1 MTTNKTVFFMIG
13 ILLVV
18 LGFSM
23 LAPYVMQLVYN
34 ENSHSFIAS
43 AFVTVFIGI
52 LFILS
57 NLDSEYKLNLRQTF
71 LFSALAWSLVA
82 IFGSLPFIL
91 SPKDF
96 TFSEAFFESMS
107 GITTTGATIIDD
119 LDNSPK
125 SILLWRAI
133 MQWLGG
139 IGIIVMA
146 ITIFPLLRVGGMQ
159 LFKMEGPDTT
169 EKILPRTIEVATIII
184 STYLILTILC
194 SFFYWLFGMSL
205 FDSISHSMT
214 TIATGG
220 FSTHNDSIGFFKN
233 PNIEITASIF
243 IVLGSIPFI
252 SYLKFTQGNK
262 KIFFQDVQIRGL
274 IYLIFFSVVVMFLY
288 LLFIKYEG
296 NLFDKIRISS
306 FNVISILSGTG
317 YVTDD
322 FGLWGKFSLIFFL
335 FLMFI
340 GGCACST
347 ACGIKIFRLQMLV
360 IFLKNQI
367 KKLIYPNSIIINK
380 YNNQK
385 ISENFINSVIIFIF
399 SFLLIFFIIAM
410 LLSIT
415 GLDFLTSISGAASAI
430 SNVGPGMGELIG
442 PDGNYK
448 SIPDISK
455 WILSLGM
462 LLGRLELF
470 AVLVLFF
477 PSFWRN

>member
-1 MTTNKTVFFMIG
+1 MATNKTVFFMIG
-13 ILLVV
+13 VLLIV
-18 LGFSM
+18 LGISM
-23 LAPYVMQLVYN
+23 LVPYSMQLIYN
-34 ENSHSFIAS
+34 ENSHSFVAS
-43 AFVTVFIGI
+43 SFVTIFIGV
-52 LFILS
+52 LFVLANLEREFRLS
-57 NLDSEYKLNLRQTF
+57 LRQTF
-71 LFSALAWSLVA
+71 LFSTLAWLMVA
-82 IFGSLPFIL
+82 VFGSLPFVL
-91 SPKDF
+91 SSQEF

-107 GITTTGATIIDD
+107 GITTTGATIITN
-119 LDNSPK
+119 LDESPK

-139 IGIIVMA
+139 IGIVVMA
-146 ITIFPLLRVGGMQ
+146 ITILPLLKVGGMQ
-159 LFKMEGPDTT
+159 LFKMEGPDST

-184 STYLILTILC
+184 STYLVLTFLC
-194 SFFYWLFGMSL
+194 GFFYWLFGMSI
-205 FDSISHSMT
+205 FDSVSHAMT

-233 PNIEITASIF
+233 SNIEIIACIF

-252 SYLKFTQGNK
+252 SYLKFAQGNK
-262 KIFFQDVQIRGL
+262 KVFFQDVQIKGL
-274 IYLIFFSVVVMFLY
+274 INLILISVLIMFLY
-288 LLFIKYEG
+288 LLFIG
-296 NLFDKIRISS
+296 NESSVLDKIRISS

-335 FLMFI
+335 FLMFV
-340 GGCACST
+340 GGCAGST
-347 ACGIKIFRLQMLV
+347 ACGIKIFRLQMLF

-367 KKLIYPNSIIINK
+367 KKLIYPNSIIISK

-385 ISENFINSVIIFIF
+385 ISDSFINSVIIFIF
-399 SFLLIFFIIAM
+399 SFLFIFFIIAM
-410 LLSIT
+410 LLSIS
-415 GLDFLTSISGAASAI
+415 GLDFLTAISGAASAI
-430 SNVGPGMGELIG
+430 SNVGPGLGEIIG

-448 SIPDISK
+448 AIPDLSK
-455 WILSLGM
+455 WILSIGM